1 MSEANTRH
9 EVRELIEQFDAAA
22 SRAAERLHSPAL
34 DHVAYAI
41 GSACDHSL
49 LWHAIGAVRAAR
61 AGDLGPSARLSGAL
75 GIESAL
81 TNGPVKALFRRVRP
95 RSEPADGATP
105 ARLPYGMRV
114 PITSSFPSGHAAAA
128 FCAATILHAETGHK
142 SWYAL
147 ATVVSATRVYTRM
160 HHASDVVAGA
170 AWGAFLGHAIQNAS
184 RATAI
189 RGLPG
194 VFAER
199 GEARR
204 LVSAANKR

>member
-1 MSEANTRH
+1 L
-9 EVRELIEQFDAAA
+9 RELVAQFDDAA
-22 SRAAERLHSPAL
+22 SRAADRVRSPAL

-49 LWHAIGAVRAAR
+49 LWHAIGAVRSAR
-61 AGDLGPSARLSGAL
+61 AGDLRPSVRLSGAL

-95 RSEPADGATP
+95 PRTESTADATR

-114 PITSSFPSGHAAAA
+114 PITSSFPSGHAGAA

-170 AWGAFLGHAIQNAS
+170 AWGAFLGNVAS
-184 RATAI
+184 RATANAPPTQRV
-189 RGLPG
+189 RGAREGPP
-194 VFAER
+194 AHER
-199 GEARR
+199 SE
-204 LVSAANKR
+204 

>member
-1 MSEANTRH
+1 L
-9 EVRELIEQFDAAA
+9 RELVEQIDAAA
-22 SRAAERLHSPAL
+22 ARAADRVRSPAL

-49 LWHAIGAVRAAR
+49 LWHAIGAVRSAR
-61 AGDLGPSARLSGAL
+61 AGDLGPSVRLSGAL
-75 GIESAL
+75 AIESAL

-95 RSEPADGATP
+95 PRTESAAAAVAEAPRRTP

-128 FCAATILHAETGHK
+128 FCAATILHAETGRK

-147 ATVVSATRVYTRM
+147 ATVVAATRVYTRM

-170 AWGAFLGHAIQNAS
+170 AWGAFLGS
-184 RATAI
+184 AI
-189 RGLPG
+189 RWP
-194 VFAER
+194 AER
-199 GEARR
+199 LHATGR
-204 LVSAANKR
+204 